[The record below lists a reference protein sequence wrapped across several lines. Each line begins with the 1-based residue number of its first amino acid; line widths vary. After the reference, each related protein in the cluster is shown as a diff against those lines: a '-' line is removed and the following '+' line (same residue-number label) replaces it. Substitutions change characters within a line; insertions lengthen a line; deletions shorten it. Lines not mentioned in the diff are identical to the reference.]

1 MTLRKDIK
9 IGLTL
14 GKFAPFHIG
23 HQYFLDSALR
33 EVDKLIV
40 VMYDCPNLIHIPLN
54 VRAGWVRKL
63 YPQVEVIE
71 GWDAPNRHEDTPEVK
86 RMQERYIS
94 GVLKGRKITHF
105 ISSEYYGDHMS
116 KFLNAINF
124 IIDMDRKKY
133 HISSTMIRSNLH
145 LYRDFV
151 PTIVLKDL
159 ITKVVVL
166 GAPSEF
172 NEQIIREVASKIET
186 KYVPDLIMDYIP
198 EDISV
203 QVPPKLDF
211 ETIARKRL
219 DQRSD
224 EVLIHSA
231 NKSLIYSSSNLI
243 DHILSMAVNRKYSQ
257 QLHEYAK
264 EDILRYD
271 IVFINSDEANLI
283 SKMYGVENS
292 FLMNQLIG
300 NLNAMK
306 IKYVLLDGDFKQR
319 VQTIIKDI
327 DINIKSKKFA

>member
-23 HQYFLDSALR
+23 HQYFLDSALC

-40 VMYDCPNLIHIPLN
+40 VIYDCPNLIHIPLN

-71 GWDAPNRHEDTPEVK
+71 GWDAPNQHEDTPEVK

-116 KFLNAINF
+116 KFLNAVNL

-133 HISSTMIRSNLH
+133 HISSTMIRGNLY

-166 GAPSEF
+166 GTPSEF
-172 NEQIIREVASKIET
+172 NEQIVREVASKIET
-186 KYVPDLIMDYIP
+186 KYVPDLIMDYLP

-203 QVPPKLDF
+203 QVPPRLDF
-211 ETIARKRL
+211 EIIARKRL

-243 DHILSMAVNRKYSQ
+243 DHILSMAVNRKYNQ